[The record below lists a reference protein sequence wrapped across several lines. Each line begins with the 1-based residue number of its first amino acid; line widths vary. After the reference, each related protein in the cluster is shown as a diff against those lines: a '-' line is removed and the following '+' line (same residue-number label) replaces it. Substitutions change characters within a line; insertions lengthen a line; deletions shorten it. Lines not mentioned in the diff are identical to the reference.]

1 MTDDGSPKKRFALP
15 RHIRLL
21 ISAVV
26 VVFILEYVVVP
37 QFASAS
43 RVLHHLSRISPVLI
57 VFAVVA
63 EAIAILAYSELT
75 RTVFAPHAPRR
86 IDILRVNLST
96 LAISHIF
103 PGGTAPAS
111 ALSYR
116 LFSEMGVPASTNA
129 FGLAF
134 QGAGS
139 AVILNVLFWLAL
151 VISIPLR
158 GFNPYYGF
166 AALVGVFLMLVFFG
180 AIFMIL
186 SGNRN
191 ADSWL
196 RGILA
201 RLPKMSPER
210 AGVILERVTDRI
222 TMLTQ
227 NRRLLW
233 NTLAWATANWLL
245 DAASLWI
252 FLAAFGF
259 PISPVDLMVAYG
271 LANILAVIPIT
282 PAGLGVIELFL
293 IPTLVGFGVPHA
305 DALVAVLTYR
315 FVNFWLPIPIG
326 GVAYLSLDW
335 IRPKRLLP
343 PTASSGGSL
352 EP

>member
-1 MTDDGSPKKRFALP
+1 
-15 RHIRLL
+15 
-21 ISAVV
+21 
-26 VVFILEYVVVP
+26 VVFILEYIVIP

-43 RVLHHLSRISPVLI
+43 KVLHHLSAINPLLI
-57 VFAVVA
+57 GLAIVA
-63 EAIAILAYSELT
+63 EIVAIAAYSELT

-86 IDILRVNLST
+86 FDTLRVNLST

-116 LFSEMGVPASTNA
+116 LFSDMGVPASTNA

-139 AVILNVLFWLAL
+139 AVILNVLFWVAL

-166 AALVGVFLMLVFFG
+166 AALIGVFLMLAFFG
-180 AIFMIL
+180 ALFLII

-196 RGILA
+196 RALLA
-201 RLPKMSPER
+201 RLPRMTPER
-210 AGVILERVTDRI
+210 AAVILERVTDRI

-233 NTLAWATANWLL
+233 NSLGWASANWIF

-252 FLAAFGF
+252 FLAAFGS
-259 PISPVDLMVAYG
+259 PISPIDLMVAYG

-305 DALVAVLTYR
+305 DALVAVLSYR

-326 GVAYLSLDW
+326 GAAYLSLDW
-335 IRPKRLLP
+335 LRPRRLTLS
-343 PTASSGGSL
+343 TDDSGEGPVL
-352 EP
+352 